1 MITEFNDGSVKMFA
15 GMVLKAGGQ
24 YNDGML
30 MDETVEPGTVVG
42 SVPDDSGSGH
52 NGRSAKELSDQ
63 TPIAGIVTAD
73 ARSGM
78 RDYRQFGPVPV
89 INGGHVCVV
98 TQTDVTAGDLVGY
111 DANGKIGAADGE
123 TGSGGGASGSYFAL
137 GQNCIFLADASA
149 GDEVAIRIL
158 L

>member
-1 MITEFNDGSVKMFA
+1 MITEFNDGSVSQFA

-30 MDETVEPGTVVG
+30 MDVAIDPGTVVR
-42 SVPDDSGSGH
+42 VLPDDSGSGS
-52 NGRSAKELSDQ
+52 NGRSAQGLTDQ

-78 RDYRQFGPVPV
+78 RSYRQFGPVPV
-89 INGGHVCVV
+89 LRGGEICVV

-111 DANGKIGAADGE
+111 DATGKIGAADGE
-123 TGSGGGASGSYFAL
+123 TDSSGGSVGNYFAL
-137 GQNCIFLADASA
+137 GSMCIFLEDAAA
-149 GDEVAIRIL
+149 GEEVPIRIL

>member
-30 MDETVEPGTVVG
+30 MDETIEPGTVVG
-42 SVPDDSGSGH
+42 TVPDDSAGGY
-52 NGRSAKELSDQ
+52 NGRSAQELSDQ

-78 RDYRQFGPVPV
+78 RKYRQFGPVPV
-89 INGGHVCVV
+89 LRDGFICVV
-98 TQTDVTAGDLVGY
+98 AQTDVTAGDLVGY
-111 DANGKIGAADGE
+111 DATGKIGAADGE
-123 TGSGGGASGSYFAL
+123 TGSGGGSSGSYFAL
-137 GQNCIFLADASA
+137 GPNCIFLDDAAA
-149 GDEVAIRIL
+149 GEEVPIRIL